1 MLGVEDFDQK
11 KKKKTNEEFI
21 FILME
26 NSLDMGMRGD
36 IVTGGKKDG

>member
-11 KKKKTNEEFI
+11 KKNQFI
-21 FILME
+21 FIFKK

-36 IVTGGKKDG
+36 IVTGGKKDR

>member
-1 MLGVEDFDQK
+1 MLGVEDFDQ

-36 IVTGGKKDG
+36 IVTSGKKDR

>member
-11 KKKKTNEEFI
+11 KNQFI
-21 FILME
+21 FIFMK

>member
-11 KKKKTNEEFI
+11 KKKTNEEFI
-21 FILME
+21 FIFME

-36 IVTGGKKDG
+36 IVTGGKKDR